1 MIVAFTG
8 HRPDKLGGWDP
19 LHPIVGRVKY
29 VIRHA
34 LIELWPKHVISGM
47 ALGVDQWAAQ
57 EAVDLGIPFVAALP
71 CDNPETPWPLPS
83 QERYRA
89 LLAKAAEVVVVRP
102 GPYHSWKM
110 DRRNEWMVDN
120 CDLLLAVWD
129 GSRGGTANCVA
140 YARQVSRP
148 IRELDFA
155 LQAGCDHGRVRQV
168 RSRLLELSP

>member
-1 MIVAFTG
+1 MIAAFTG

-19 LHPIVGRVKY
+19 LHPIVGRVKRA
-29 VIRHA
+29 IRHA
-34 LIELWPKHVISGM
+34 LIELWPTEVISGM
-47 ALGVDQWAAQ
+47 ALGVDQWADQ

-71 CDNPETPWPLPS
+71 CDHPEAPWPLPS

-89 LLAKAAEVVVVRP
+89 LLAKAARVHVVRP

-140 YARQVSRP
+140 YARQVARDV
-148 IRELDFA
+148 RELDFTTERDVTIIA
-155 LQAGCDHGRVRQV
+155 
-168 RSRLLELSP
+168 